1 MVKEDKQSVRIRG
14 DFRATVDPVLKL
26 DQYPIPRIE
35 DLFATLNKGK
45 LFTKLDLSQAY
56 QQVVL
61 EEE

>member
-1 MVKEDKQSVRIRG
+1 MVKEDKQSVRICG
-14 DFRATVDPVLKL
+14 DFRATVNPVLIL
-26 DQYPIPRIE
+26 DQYPIPRFE